1 MRPSMTRSMLGLS
14 RDPSREIASALVLV
28 GVMATFGATDSVW
41 AQAIPAHPRQLSF
54 EGLDFEPPA
63 SERHRHTLANGVVVY
78 VVEDHTLPLVSL
90 SVTVR
95 TGGYL
100 DPDGK
105 QGLASLTG
113 SQMRAGGTTTVSA
126 ADFDDEAAFLAAR
139 IGSAIG
145 ATSGRASFNSLTKDL
160 DATLDLFFDMLRH
173 PGFDQ
178 DRLGLAKSQSLQ
190 RMETR
195 NDSTGRIEGR
205 EWGRLMRGDAHFSTQ
220 PITRTSVQSITRDDL
235 IAFHE
240 TYYHPGT
247 FIFSVSGDVTP
258 DEILPKLAEYMSDW
272 PARTD
277 PVPPVP
283 APSHE
288 LNPGIYVVEKSDV
301 NQGRVSIGHLGSQ
314 RDNPDRYALLVMN
327 DILGGGGF
335 TSRLLT
341 RIRSDEG
348 LAYSTS
354 SNFGLG
360 TYYDGVFRV
369 SFQSRSETVS
379 RAAAIVL
386 EEIDRI
392 RDRQVTEAELRTS
405 KASFIETFT
414 RNFSSAAST
423 ASLFASDEYTGR
435 DSEYLVSYRD
445 RISAVTGDDIVRV
458 ARQYLNPDQLVI
470 LIAGDINTIEQG
482 DPDNPEF
489 SLDQLS
495 DGPVTRIPLPDPLT
509 MEYPTP
515 TAPRP

>member
-1 MRPSMTRSMLGLS
+1 MIGLS
-14 RDPSREIASALVLV
+14 RIALTVLV
-28 GVMATFGATDSVW
+28 VVSTLTLGVTETAW
-41 AQAIPAHPRQLSF
+41 AQTIPAHPRQLVF
-54 EGLDFEPPA
+54 DGLDFEPPSA
-63 SERHRHTLANGVVVY
+63 DRHRHVLANGVVVY

-105 QGLASLTG
+105 PGLASLTG

-126 ADFDDEAAFLAAR
+126 ADFDEEAAFLAAQ
-139 IGSAIG
+139 ISSGIG

-178 DRLGLAKSQSLQ
+178 DRLALAKSQSLQ
-190 RMETR
+190 RMQTR

-220 PITRTSVQSITRDDL
+220 PTTRASVQSITRDDL

-240 TYYHPGT
+240 RYYHPGA

-258 DEILPKLAEYMSDW
+258 DEILPKLEERLSDW
-272 PARTD
+272 PVRNE

-283 APSHE
+283 EPSHD
-288 LNPGIYVVEKSDV
+288 LSPGIYVVDKSDV
-301 NQGRVSIGHLGSQ
+301 NQGRVSIGHLGSR

-354 SNFGLG
+354 SSFGLG

-392 RDRQVTEAELRTS
+392 RDRQVTESELRTS
-405 KASFIETFT
+405 KASFIDTFT

-423 ASLFASDEYTGR
+423 AGLFASDEYTGR
-435 DSEYLVSYRD
+435 DPEYLVNYRD

-458 ARQYLNPDQLVI
+458 ARQYLDPDQLVI
-470 LIAGDINTIEQG
+470 LITGDIETIEQG
-482 DPDNPEF
+482 DPEHPAF

-495 DGPVTRIPLPDPLT
+495 DGPVTQIPLPDPFT
-509 MEYPTP
+509 MEYPTQ